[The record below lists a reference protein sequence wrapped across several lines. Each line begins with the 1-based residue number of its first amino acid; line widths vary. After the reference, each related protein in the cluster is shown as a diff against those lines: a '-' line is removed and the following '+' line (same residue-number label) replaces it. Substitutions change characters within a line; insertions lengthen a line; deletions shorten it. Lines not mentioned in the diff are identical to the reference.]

1 MCTVIVAVEPT
12 PGLALVLAA
21 NRDERL
27 DRAASGPAVRL
38 MGDTRAGGA
47 LLCPRDEV
55 AGGTWWALAP
65 SGLFV
70 ALTNR
75 AGPSDPTRVSR
86 GKLVAEAALAGDV
99 TGALAVARAHGP
111 GHFNGYHL
119 LASEVR
125 DGRARVGVIVDDGER
140 IKAPPV
146 PSGAVSVVAERS
158 WGAARDAR
166 TPRVHGALADLED
179 RGDASP
185 AAWVAALVEVLRMR
199 GEGVEDAVD
208 VRLDALGYGS
218 RSSSLLLV
226 GDDGAVA
233 LAHAPGPPG
242 APFVSL
248 RPQVDALMGAPAGV
262 SGVSG
267 GRGRGPTRVEAWLST
282 GLEEAGAI

>member
-86 GKLVAEAALAGDV
+86 GRLVVEAALAGDV
-99 TGALAVARAHGP
+99 RRAGGGEARGP
-111 GHFNGYHL
+111 ATSTISPA
-119 LASEVR
+119 ASEVR

-140 IKAPPV
+140 IEG
-146 PSGAVSVVAERS
+146 PSCRRQQPSVAEDR
-158 WGAARDAR
+158 GAARDAR
-166 TPRVHGALADLED
+166 TPRVHGALADLGIEA
-179 RGDASP
+179 RLAGGV
-185 AAWVAALVEVLRMR
+185 VAALVEKRMR
-199 GEGVEDAVD
+199 GEGWRTRWTSAWTRSI
-208 VRLDALGYGS
+208 RLP
-218 RSSSLLLV
+218 V
-226 GDDGAVA
+226 VV
-233 LAHAPGPPG
+233 LAA
-242 APFVSL
+242 
-248 RPQVDALMGAPAGV
+248 
-262 SGVSG
+262 
-267 GRGRGPTRVEAWLST
+267 GRG
-282 GLEEAGAI
+282 